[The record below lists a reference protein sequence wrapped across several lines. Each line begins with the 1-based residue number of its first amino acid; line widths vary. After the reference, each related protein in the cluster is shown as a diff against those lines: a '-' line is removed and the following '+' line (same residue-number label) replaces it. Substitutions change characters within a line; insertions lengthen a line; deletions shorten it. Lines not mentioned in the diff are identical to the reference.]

1 MKKLFF
7 LLWYISL
14 LLNSNAQSAFQN
26 FGNVQIHN
34 GGKIGFHTN
43 VVNNGTFNQNAGL
56 AGFYS
61 RTGTLSVSGNNVMS
75 FNNVE
80 VDVFRDLFLETSLDV
95 TNELSFLTGKVV
107 TPRNNLGVSLNF
119 VNYFVYAGENDSNYV
134 DGYAATIN
142 NSDFTFPI
150 GDDNSLRP
158 MLMPEQAN
166 NSAYSGAYFRENP
179 NTPSTF
185 STSFDT
191 SKKEEILVKISEVE
205 FWDLNGTEETQI
217 VLTWDIDS
225 NIPALTTD
233 ISTLNVV
240 GWDIK
245 ANQWVNLGGENI
257 QGTLYEG
264 SVQSTT
270 FNPKDYEVI
279 TIGSDFKGVLVEE
292 SFFTINSFS
301 PNGDGINDFLVIEG
315 LELRGNN
322 LLQIFNRWGT
332 LVYTKGNYDNSWDGT
347 SQHKLTINSGKGL
360 PTGTYFYVLKLI
372 EEDKT
377 YTGFIQILR

>member
-43 VVNNGTFNQNAGL
+43 VINNGTFNQNAGL
-56 AGFYS
+56 AGFYN

-264 SVQSTT
+264 SVQSIT